1 MADQFKKSNVSR
13 SMADCGRLVLMTY
26 QLKADQ
32 LMADKLKALSI
43 YCRLSE
49 GRYHLMTEQ

>member
-1 MADQFKKSNVSR
+1 MLVDQWQIVADQ
-13 SMADCGRLVLMTY
+13 LMTY

-49 GRYHLMTEQ
+49 GRYHLMREQ